1 MRRADARFPLAFAL
15 FGAGFLA
22 ACDLATVRKLD
33 PATGKAILP
42 EVQQSFD
49 ASSFVAENWDAR
61 ILPTVRAQAV
71 ELTTL
76 KREQATDSAAAVQR
90 YGTRAGSGRAS
101 FLVTGL
107 ARVVEV
113 DTTSRSGVARLDL
126 EPFDGTV
133 DAELQVGPVFRGT
146 ALRDAIPFVRFDD
159 FKNQMEYASVS
170 RVLHERVAAAV
181 LPPPVRGSLHGKV
194 IRFHGAFSEG
204 SRLPLIT
211 PVSLQVE
218 AGS

>member
-1 MRRADARFPLAFAL
+1 VQRADGVSLIAVGLL
-15 FGAGFLA
+15 CAGLLVG
-22 ACDLATVRKLD
+22 CDLATVRQLD

-42 EVQQSFD
+42 EATQAFD
-49 ASSFVAENWDAR
+49 AASFVTESWDAR
-61 ILPTVRAQAV
+61 ILPTIRERAVDLA
-71 ELTTL
+71 TL
-76 KREQATDSAAAVQR
+76 NRERAADSAGAAQR
-90 YGTRAGSGRAS
+90 YGTGAGSGRAS

-126 EPFDGTV
+126 EPADGTV

-146 ALRDAIPFVRFDD
+146 ALRDALPFIRFDD

-170 RVLHERVAAAV
+170 RLLHERVGASV
-181 LPPPVRGSLHGKV
+181 LPPAVRGDLVGRV
-194 IRFHGAFSEG
+194 MRFHGAFTEG

-211 PVSLQVE
+211 PVIVQVE